1 MSNKPLFPIP
11 NDLVR
16 VIDKLEDSDKNVI
29 TEAINNIVASFF
41 TNKLLATY
49 ESYPTDY
56 VDRINDNNCKNVISL
71 LDDYSK
77 TNVNLYKVLKENKLL
92 YVVINIYLIEIL
104 LHRMKIMIGIN
115 ASDTELYNY
124 VMKQIANKEIVDLKH
139 INSILE
145 EQNKL

>member
-11 NDLVR
+11 NDLLR

-56 VDRINDNNCKNVISL
+56 VDKIESINIKNVITL
-71 LDDYSK
+71 LDDYTK
-77 TNVNLYKVLKENKLL
+77 TNVNLYKVLKENNLL
-92 YVVINIYLIEIL
+92 YIVINIYLIEIL
-104 LHRMKIMIGIN
+104 LHRMKIIIGIN
-115 ASDTELYNY
+115 ACDTELYNY
-124 VMKQIANKEIVDLKH
+124 VMKQIANKEIVDLKY